1 MVELT
6 ERIDRWERAK
16 RRVVNVQLANL
27 GIGRHDL
34 TEPDTSFH
42 RSETEFQ
49 EVVDEVV
56 EIYEIAKYPR
66 VKYCSIGLY
75 YKYVASPLSETKKA
89 KVEEII
95 LENPT
100 ETDLKKHRE
109 ELEKMA
115 GLIIDSLADSLKTL
129 R

>member
-1 MVELT
+1 MVELA

-16 RRVVNVQLANL
+16 RRVINIQLANL
-27 GIGRHDL
+27 GIWKHNL

-42 RSETEFQ
+42 KSEMEFQ
-49 EVVDEVV
+49 EVIDEVV
-56 EIYEIAKYPR
+56 EIYEIGEYPR

-75 YKYVASPLSETKKA
+75 YKYVSSPLEEIKKA
-89 KVEEII
+89 KVEEIL

-100 ETDLKKHRE
+100 DQDLQKHRE

-115 GLIIDSLADSLKTL
+115 HLIIDSLADSLKTL
-129 R
+129 